1 MPTSTTKIKSGISAG
16 DPAKTFTD
24 NQITI
29 LKCEKKQ
36 LAGPQ
41 PGSFTARLGGL
52 GPEKIVRHVQ
62 RTTARG
68 KAKYHRLLF

>member
-1 MPTSTTKIKSGISAG
+1 MSKQFGAQF
-16 DPAKTFTD
+16 KTFTD
-24 NQITI
+24 NQIKI

-41 PGSFTARLGGL
+41 PGSFTACPRGS

-68 KAKYHRLLF
+68 KAAKYHRLLFNIF